1 MKRKI
6 VVLALGAVL
15 TFSMVAGALAQS
27 GGAGGGTG
35 GGTGGGAAGTGATG
49 NSSGGTVGGRGAPG
63 APSPNLNPS
72 NPTTVPQS
80 NETPVSPGTG
90 GTSNKH

>member
-6 VVLALGAVL
+6 GVLALGAVL
-15 TFSMVAGALAQS
+15 TFSMVAGAWAQS

-35 GGTGGGAAGTGATG
+35 GGAGGGTAATGATG
-49 NSSGGTVGGRGAPG
+49 NSSGGSVGGRGAAS

-80 NETPVSPGTG
+80 NETPISPGTG
-90 GTSNKH
+90 GTSTKH